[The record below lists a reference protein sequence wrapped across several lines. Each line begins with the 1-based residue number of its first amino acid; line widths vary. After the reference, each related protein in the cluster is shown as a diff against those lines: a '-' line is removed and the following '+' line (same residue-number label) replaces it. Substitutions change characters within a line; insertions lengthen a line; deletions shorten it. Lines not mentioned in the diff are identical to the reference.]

1 MDDSFLPEGAD
12 GGLLPAGLAD
22 SLPPQASREEALVWR
37 LLSGFAAQG
46 YELIKPP
53 LVEFEETLLS
63 GTGAAMRPHCFRLMD
78 PVSQRMM
85 GVRPDITPQVA
96 RIARTRLQHAPRPL
110 RLCYAG
116 EVLRVRGSQLRPA
129 RQFEQVGAELIGAAS
144 ATSDAEVVALA
155 ASALESIGVAGL
167 SVDLTVP
174 TLVPAMA
181 DSMGLEPGRTRRL
194 REALDRKD
202 AAAVEAAMEGA
213 SPGAAAPFA
222 ALLRAAGPADKAMA
236 ALGRIAL
243 PPAALAER
251 DRLAEVIA
259 LIRAALPELRLTVDP
274 VEMRGFEY
282 ERGVSFTFFARR
294 AAADPPECL
303 SKGVDS
309 HDGARINARQVHGD
323 LGRGGRY
330 AAAAEPATGF
340 TLYMDSVVRAL
351 PAAEQPRRVYLPAG
365 TPHDVARRLRQEG
378 WITVAGLEPA
388 ADAAAEARRLGCLH
402 RWSGAAIVAA

>member
-1 MDDSFLPEGAD
+1 MDDTFLPEGAD

-22 SLPPQASREEALVWR
+22 ALPPQASREEALVSQ
-37 LLSGFAAQG
+37 LLAGFAAQG

-63 GTGAAMRPHCFRLMD
+63 GTGVAMRPHCFRLMD

-129 RQFEQVGAELIGAAS
+129 RQFEQVGAELIGATS
-144 ATSDAEVVALA
+144 ATADAEVVALA
-155 ASALESIGVAGL
+155 AAALEAIGVGHL

-174 TLVPAMA
+174 TLVPALA
-181 DSMGLEPGRTRRL
+181 DAMGLEPARIQRL

-202 AAAVEAAMEGA
+202 AAAVEAAMAGM
-213 SPGAAAPFA
+213 PGDAAQPFA

-251 DRLAEVIA
+251 ERLAEVIG
-259 LIRAALPELRLTVDP
+259 LIRAALPELTLTVDP

-282 ERGVSFTFFARR
+282 ERGVSFTFFAR
-294 AAADPPECL
+294 
-303 SKGVDS
+303 G
-309 HDGARINARQVHGD
+309 VHGE

-330 AAAAEPATGF
+330 AASGAEPATGF
-340 TLYMDSVVRAL
+340 TLYMDSVGRAL
-351 PAAEQPRRVYLPAG
+351 PPPQAPRRVYLPAG
-365 TPHDVARRLRQEG
+365 TAHDVARRLRGEG
-378 WITVAGLEPA
+378 WITVAALEPA
-388 ADAAAEARRLGCLH
+388 PDASAEARRMGCLH
-402 RWSGAAIVAA
+402 RWSGTAIVTA